1 MSEDLTTFRDRV
13 RQWLAQ
19 NARPRATGTSF
30 AVAPY
35 DSAAL
40 ARAADDGRAW
50 QKRVHEGGF
59 AGLDW
64 PVEYGGQGMSK
75 RAAAIFHEEERAY
88 DVSRQ
93 IVTISLNMASR
104 VLMAHG
110 SDEQKAYHLPRILD
124 GRSVWC
130 QMFSEPDAGSDLF
143 SLKTKAILEGDRFR
157 VNGRKIW
164 ISIADRAEY
173 GMLLARSDP
182 AQSRHKGLSF
192 IIVPMN
198 LPGITVR
205 PIRQAT
211 GAPEFCE
218 VFLDDVLVPATNLLG
233 TLHGGAQVAFTL
245 LQAEREMLGTGM
257 ALNDRPGLV
266 ELIETARRRGHLSDA
281 RVRGQIG
288 QACVRER
295 MLQALWEQNS
305 GALLDGTA
313 SESLAV
319 ILKLLSATHLAKTV
333 QTGLELAG
341 AVPNRAAGDEVGSYW
356 QYHYLHAWA
365 ERFGGGTEQ
374 IQKNTLAQQA
384 LKLPRPPR
392 AG

>member
-1 MSEDLTTFRDRV
+1 MWAASLTVPKFPTV
-13 RQWLAQ
+13 H
-19 NARPRATGTSF
+19 GH
-30 AVAPY
+30 
-35 DSAAL
+35 
-40 ARAADDGRAW
+40 RAAKLAGRPLADNPHHACLGVAAK
-50 QKRVHEGGF
+50 QRTLGAAQH
-59 AGLDW
+59 LD
-64 PVEYGGQGMSK
+64 
-75 RAAAIFHEEERAY
+75 AF
-88 DVSRQ
+88 
-93 IVTISLNMASR
+93 
-104 VLMAHG
+104 
-110 SDEQKAYHLPRILD
+110 RI
-124 GRSVWC
+124 
-130 QMFSEPDAGSDLF
+130 
-143 SLKTKAILEGDRFR
+143 SLKTKAFLEGDRFR

-173 GMLLARSDP
+173 GMLLARSDL
-182 AQSRHKGLSF
+182 AQGRHKGLSF

-218 VFLDDVLVPATNLLG
+218 VFLDDVLVPATNLIG

-245 LQAEREMLGTGM
+245 LQAEREMLGAGM

-266 ELIETARRRGHLSDA
+266 ELIETARRRGHLSDS
-281 RVRGQIG
+281 RVRGQIS

-305 GALLDGTA
+305 DALLDGTA
-313 SESLAV
+313 SDSLAV

-341 AVPNRAAGDEVGSYW
+341 AVPHRAAGDEVGSYW